1 MEWTREQRYRKIE
14 DISEEEY
21 RALEKKV
28 EKCPYRQKFHVQ
40 PKTGL
45 LNDPN
50 GFSFYN
56 GEYHLFYQWFPLGP
70 VHGLKYWYHVSS
82 KDLVNWENRG
92 VGIEP
97 TKYFESHGVF
107 SGSGIVENDELYLFY
122 TGNTRD
128 ENWIRHPYQCLA
140 IMNKQGEI
148 RKMDKPLIS
157 KPEGYTEHF
166 RDPKVLKSNG
176 KYYCLVGTQDK
187 DELGTV
193 IYYESEDLLNWKIKK
208 EIDIKFKGNGFMWE
222 CPDYFE
228 LEDKGVLI
236 FSPQGLKAEDDRL
249 NNGDNSGYLVGN
261 KINFEDG
268 IFNHGEFEEL
278 DRGFDF
284 YAPQTMEDKKG
295 RRILIGWC
303 GLPGVECVTE
313 KSGWAHNM
321 TLPRVLTLK
330 NNKLYQTPVKEL
342 ETLRENERIIKT
354 TLNNEEKEFEGFN
367 GDTYELICNFKNIIG
382 RYVGLKFRKGI
393 KEETT
398 FYYDLKEKK
407 LVLDRENS
415 GEPTVLEFGTVRK
428 CDMDSKELKI
438 QMFVDT
444 SMVEIFINDGEE
456 VFTARIYPNKESKGI
471 SFFSDKA
478 SYLEAK
484 IWDLKS
490 EK

>member
-1 MEWTREQRYRKIE
+1 MEWTRKQRYRKIE
-14 DISEEEY
+14 DISKDAYEV
-21 RALEKKV
+21 LEKKV
-28 EKCPYRQKFHVQ
+28 YNCKYRQKFHIQ

-82 KDLVNWENRG
+82 KDLVNWEDK
-92 VGIEP
+92 GIGIKP
-97 TKYFESHGVF
+97 TKYFESHGAF
-107 SGSGIVENDELYLFY
+107 SGSGIVNNDELYLFY

-148 RKMDKPLIS
+148 RKLDNPIIC
-157 KPEGYTEHF
+157 KPEGYKEHF
-166 RDPKVLKSNG
+166 RDPKVLKYNG
-176 KYYCLVGTQDK
+176 KYYCLIGAQDK
-187 DELGTV
+187 NNLGTIV
-193 IYYESEDLLNWKIKK
+193 YYESEDLLNWKFKK
-208 EIDIKFKGNGFMWE
+208 ELYTRFKGNGFMWE

-228 LEDKGVLI
+228 LKDKGILI
-236 FSPQGLKAEDDRL
+236 LSVQGLEANRDRFK
-249 NNGDNSGYLVGN
+249 NGDNSGYLVGN

-268 IFNHGEFEEL
+268 IFNHGDFEEL

-284 YAPQTMEDKKG
+284 YAPQTMEDENG

-303 GLPGVECVTE
+303 GLPGVDCVTE
-313 KSGWAHNM
+313 ESGWAHNM
-321 TLPRVLTLK
+321 TLPRVITIK
-330 NNKLYQTPVKEL
+330 NNKLYQAPLKEL
-342 ETLRENERIIKT
+342 EILRKNERSINT

-367 GDTYELICNFKNIIG
+367 GDTYELICNFKNITG

-393 KEETT
+393 GQETI

-407 LVLDRENS
+407 VVLNREKS
-415 GEPTVLEFGTVRK
+415 GQPTVLEFGTVRR
-428 CDMDSKELKI
+428 CNMNGKELKF
-438 QMFVDT
+438 QMFVDI
-444 SMVEIFINDGEE
+444 SMVEIFINHGQE
-456 VFTARIYPNKESKGI
+456 VFTARIYPDKESTGI
-471 SFFSDKA
+471 SFFSDK
-478 SYLEAK
+478 SSELEAK

>member
-1 MEWTREQRYRKIE
+1 MEWTRKQRYRKIE
-14 DISEEEY
+14 DISKDAYEV
-21 RALEKKV
+21 LEKKV
-28 EKCPYRQKFHVQ
+28 YNCKYRQKFHIQ

-82 KDLVNWENRG
+82 KDLVNWEDK
-92 VGIEP
+92 GIGIKP
-97 TKYFESHGVF
+97 TKYFESHGAF
-107 SGSGIVENDELYLFY
+107 SGSGIVNNDELYLFY

-148 RKMDKPLIS
+148 RKLDNPIIC
-157 KPEGYTEHF
+157 KPEGYKEHF
-166 RDPKVLKSNG
+166 RDPKVLKYNG
-176 KYYCLVGTQDK
+176 KYYCLIGAQDK
-187 DELGTV
+187 NNLGTIV
-193 IYYESEDLLNWKIKK
+193 YYESEDLLNWKFKK
-208 EIDIKFKGNGFMWE
+208 ELYTRFKGNGFMWE

-228 LEDKGVLI
+228 LKDKGILI
-236 FSPQGLKAEDDRL
+236 LSVQGLEANRDRFK
-249 NNGDNSGYLVGN
+249 NGDNSGYLVGN

-268 IFNHGEFEEL
+268 IFNHGDFEEL

-284 YAPQTMEDKKG
+284 YAPQTMEDENG

-303 GLPGVECVTE
+303 GLPGVDCVTE
-313 KSGWAHNM
+313 ESGWAHNM
-321 TLPRVLTLK
+321 TLPRVITLK
-330 NNKLYQTPVKEL
+330 NNKLYQSPLKEL
-342 ETLRENERIIKT
+342 EILRENERSINT

-367 GDTYELICNFKNIIG
+367 GDTYELICNFKNITG

-393 KEETT
+393 GQETI

-407 LVLDRENS
+407 VVLNREKS
-415 GEPTVLEFGTVRK
+415 GQPTVLEFGTVRR
-428 CDMDSKELKI
+428 CNMDGKELKF
-438 QMFVDT
+438 QMFVDI
-444 SMVEIFINDGEE
+444 SMVEIFINHGQE
-456 VFTARIYPNKESKGI
+456 VFTARIYPDKESTGI
-471 SFFSDKA
+471 SFFSDK
-478 SYLEAK
+478 SSELEAK

>member
-1 MEWTREQRYRKIE
+1 MEWTRKQRYRKIE
-14 DISEEEY
+14 DISKDAYEV
-21 RALEKKV
+21 LEKKV
-28 EKCPYRQKFHVQ
+28 YNCKYRQKFHIQ

-82 KDLVNWENRG
+82 KDLVNWEDK
-92 VGIEP
+92 GIGIKP
-97 TKYFESHGVF
+97 TKYFESHGAF
-107 SGSGIVENDELYLFY
+107 SGSGIVNNDELYLFY

-148 RKMDKPLIS
+148 RKLDNPIIC
-157 KPEGYTEHF
+157 KPEGYKEHF
-166 RDPKVLKSNG
+166 RDPKVLKYNG
-176 KYYCLVGTQDK
+176 KYYCLIGAQDK
-187 DELGTV
+187 NNLGTIV
-193 IYYESEDLLNWKIKK
+193 YYESEDLLNWKFKK
-208 EIDIKFKGNGFMWE
+208 ELYTRFKGNGFMWE

-228 LEDKGVLI
+228 LKDKGILI
-236 FSPQGLKAEDDRL
+236 LSVQGLEANRDRFK
-249 NNGDNSGYLVGN
+249 NGDNSGYLVGN

-268 IFNHGEFEEL
+268 IFNHGDFEEL

-284 YAPQTMEDKKG
+284 YAPQTMEDENG

-303 GLPGVECVTE
+303 GLPGVDCVTE
-313 KSGWAHNM
+313 ESGWAHNM
-321 TLPRVLTLK
+321 TLPRVITIK
-330 NNKLYQTPVKEL
+330 NNKLYQAPLKEL
-342 ETLRENERIIKT
+342 EILRENERSINT

-367 GDTYELICNFKNIIG
+367 GDTYELICNFKNITG

-393 KEETT
+393 GQETI

-407 LVLDRENS
+407 VVLNREKS
-415 GEPTVLEFGTVRK
+415 GQPTVLEFGTVRR
-428 CDMDSKELKI
+428 CNMDGKELKF
-438 QMFVDT
+438 QMFVDI
-444 SMVEIFINDGEE
+444 SMVEIFINHGQE
-456 VFTARIYPNKESKGI
+456 VFTARIYPDKESTGI
-471 SFFSDKA
+471 SFFSDK
-478 SYLEAK
+478 SSELEAK